1 MSFSLREPGLLISSI
16 AHVALL
22 VGGLVTFSSVAPFP
36 DADEGIPVEFIT
48 EEQFSQAARGERDA
62 PREDEAAQRV
72 DRIDDR
78 ASESP
83 PGEARRDVPTPP
95 TRPQDMAVA
104 DRPQPEPEPAP
115 TPEPAP
121 APEPPPPPP
130 PPPPAPAPEPAPSPE
145 PAPEPQPAPE
155 PEPAPAPPEPEAEPQ
170 ADAPPPLPPSRAQ
183 REAAQRAA
191 AQRDARREAE
201 RREAAQREAAQREAA
216 ERERARREAER
227 RPQQAAPRE
236 AEVAARFNPD
246 GIAALLRSTEETA
259 SRGATGPQLRETGSL
274 GADRGDARRLSATR
288 RDALIGL
295 ISAQLREC
303 WQAPPSARS
312 LPEPPVASLRIAL
325 NMDGSL
331 AADPQIVNAQSG
343 QLFQAVADSASRA
356 TRRCAPLRIPA
367 EFSAYYDDWRVL
379 VVNFDPRDG

>member
-1 MSFSLREPGLLISSI
+1 MSFSLREPGLLISSV

-62 PREDEAAQRV
+62 PREAESAPRV
-72 DRIDDR
+72 DRIEETVSD
-78 ASESP
+78 SP

-104 DRPQPEPEPAP
+104 ETPEPEPQPEPEPAP
-115 TPEPAP
+115 EPAP
-121 APEPPPPPP
+121 PPETAPPAEPPPEPS
-130 PPPPAPAPEPAPSPE
+130 PAPEPAPE
-145 PAPEPQPAPE
+145 TAPP
-155 PEPAPAPPEPEAEPQ
+155 PPEPEAEPQ
-170 ADAPPPLPPSRAQ
+170 ADAPPPLPPSRTQ

-191 AQRDARREAE
+191 AQRDA
-201 RREAAQREAAQREAA
+201 AQRDAA
-216 ERERARREAER
+216 ERERARRQTAQTETAER

-236 AEVAARFNPD
+236 AEVAERFDPD
-246 GIAALLRSTEETA
+246 GIAALLRSTEEPA
-259 SRGATGPQLRETGSL
+259 SRGATGRELRETGSL
-274 GADRGDARRLSATR
+274 GVDRGEARRLSATR

-312 LPEPPVASLRIAL
+312 LPDPPVASLRIAL
-325 NMDGSL
+325 NTDGSL
-331 AADPQIVNAQSG
+331 AADPQVVNARSDR
-343 QLFQAVADSASRA
+343 LFEAVADSASRA

>member
-1 MSFSLREPGLLISSI
+1 LSFSLREPGLLISSV

-62 PREDEAAQRV
+62 PREDESVRRV
-72 DRIDDR
+72 DRIAETESD
-78 ASESP
+78 SP

-104 DRPQPEPEPAP
+104 ETPEPEPQPEPQPAPEPAPEPEPVPEPEPA
-115 TPEPAP
+115 
-121 APEPPPPPP
+121 
-130 PPPPAPAPEPAPSPE
+130 PAPSPE
-145 PAPEPQPAPE
+145 PA

-170 ADAPPPLPPSRAQ
+170 ADAPTPLPPSRTQ

-191 AQRDARREAE
+191 AQRDAQREAE
-201 RREAAQREAAQREAA
+201 QREAAQREAA
-216 ERERARREAER
+216 ERERVRRETAQRETAER

-236 AEVAARFNPD
+236 AEVAERFDPD
-246 GIAALLRSTEETA
+246 GIAALLRSTEEPA
-259 SRGATGPQLRETGSL
+259 SRGTTGPQLRETGSL
-274 GADRGDARRLSATR
+274 GADRGEARRLSATR

-295 ISAQLREC
+295 ISAQLQEC
-303 WQAPPSARS
+303 WQAPPAARS

-325 NMDGSL
+325 NTDGSL
-331 AADPQIVNAQSG
+331 AADPQVVNGHSDR
-343 QLFQAVADSASRA
+343 LFQAVADSASRA